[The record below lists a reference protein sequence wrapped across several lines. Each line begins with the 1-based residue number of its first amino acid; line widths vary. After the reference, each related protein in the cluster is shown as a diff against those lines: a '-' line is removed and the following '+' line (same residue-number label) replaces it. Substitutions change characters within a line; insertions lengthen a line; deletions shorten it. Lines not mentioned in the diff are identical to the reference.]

1 MKLSPKIFS
10 GVLHNQNKGA
20 CDWGWQGLV
29 AHGCHNFVTIVDPQS
44 VQVLQVLDKHKG
56 NVVKVKWARENYH
69 HDLSSPYQLRLASG
83 DSNGNIIIWDVDKGE
98 PRAEFSDGN
107 KTIQDLEWLGTQDA
121 SHDLLAALHPPYS
134 LVLWNADTGTKLW
147 KKSYTEVL
155 ISFSFDPFNQRNM
168 AFLGQDCIVFIDDF
182 SITRVPSSNG
192 KKFYISSPSSQAS
205 KMDNSTGSLER
216 KSKDSSSRNLAKRMT
231 NILVGEGRQSQE
243 EETVTL
249 NECIQLLYHQ
259 SCRHHMI
266 LLYAREVLILD
277 LEINQTVGIIS
288 MERTGSPFLQIVSVC
303 QRDVLFCL
311 HENGGITA
319 RVRRKTNA
327 VNPLA
332 PEGIGAFDDG
342 PPSQSL
348 DVMYDLRCQSDP
360 IRMTCHCQ
368 VMAFACSPVSE
379 KTLALVL
386 SDSRV
391 IFWDLNVVDFQ
402 PSNEQDDTAHISPL
416 FTPGNSQLTANQ
428 NDGNRLPVVSSVRSP
443 KLALC
448 DLIGQSQ
455 ILSPDGETALKGLG
469 VALKFQMS
477 GLLSGLVSPI
487 TVIRMCPALT
497 TKNWKKYQ
505 PLLAVGSQSGTVQV
519 VNVASGQIVREY
531 NLHSFP
537 VRGID
542 WASLTSL
549 ISFSY
554 PAPGVSGLVKNEILL
569 VDVTSGKTTPIRI
582 NRDQESPIE
591 QIRISH
597 IKQFFIISFRDKPLE
612 LWDLRSLILLREMSK
627 GIPQP
632 SALEWA
638 PIRSVKIL
646 KKDLEQQQQT
656 GQKSTGEHGDSVAS
670 LQEGMTLSSS
680 SQSESTNSDAKSQE
694 KSKEHFVF
702 TDSEGAL
709 YHFIVEGSGFT
720 SASKI
725 PPENGLGTITWL
737 SWKNDYLV
745 FGDGDGQLCLWDL
758 RLKTSR
764 TTSTHR
770 GWIKKIRFA
779 PGRGNFKFSV
789 LYNDGVD
796 VWEVIGGKIELCSSI
811 KSPREIPK
819 IIDMEWSGSDR
830 PVLATIDG
838 CVHMCDISLKKSSS
852 GIDDWDLTDPVFSP
866 YLLQPQGSLLMK
878 LVLQN
883 EQQWQ
888 GEGERAGEY
897 VLQLEG
903 LMEENKELQN
913 IVNSQLELIDRNVL
927 SYLHKCRFGT
937 AERCLLTA
945 RLFGD
950 ESEVRFWTVALHY
963 LISHKY
969 QPLHQSFSSSSL
981 SQNGDV
987 FIPQKEMND
996 LVLVDNDESFG
1007 EKKFPPSPVFKD
1019 QPLEKC
1025 FDFLCDNQSFKKY
1038 QLDRVALHDS
1048 KRATYDHTKKC
1059 AENYIMLGQTDRA
1072 VQLLLETEPDRDA
1085 YYTDS
1090 LKACLVASVRSSGA
1104 SQSTIKL
1111 VATNLI
1117 ANGKLIEGVQL
1128 LCMIDKGLD
1137 ACRYLQT
1144 YGSWDKAV
1152 WLAKSALEITESSE
1166 VMKKWVDHLCS
1177 TSVNQKSLAVLV
1189 MLSLG
1194 KFMKVVEMLYGMR
1207 QFTKAACLIEA
1218 GMEFDLIR
1226 KTEETGTLIEAVFL
1240 EYARFLSNLGHR
1252 KAAEYYCKQA
1262 GEKGQQLLKEVEILF
1277 S

>member
-1 MKLSPKIFS
+1 MKSSFKSL
-10 GVLHNQNKGA
+10 
-20 CDWGWQGLV
+20 GWQGLV
-29 AHGCHNFVTIVDPQS
+29 AHGCHNFITIIDPQS
-44 VQVLQVLDKHKG
+44 VQVLQVLDKHKS

-107 KTIQDLEWLGTQDA
+107 KSIQDLEWLGTQDA

-147 KKSYTEVL
+147 KKSYTEIL
-155 ISFSFDPFNQRNM
+155 LSFSFDPFNQRNM

-182 SITRVPSSNG
+182 SVTKVPSSNG
-192 KKFYISSPSSQAS
+192 KKFYISSPSNQVS
-205 KMDNSTGSLER
+205 KMENSTGSLER

-231 NILVGEGRQSQE
+231 NILVGEGRQRRISKLIYYKCCTFSSQE

-259 SCRHHMI
+259 SCRHHLI

-288 MERTGSPFLQIVSVC
+288 MERTGSPFVQIVSVC

-319 RVRRKTNA
+319 RVRRKTNT

-342 PPSQSL
+342 FPSVSL

-360 IRMTCHCQ
+360 IRMTCHCH

-402 PSNEQDDTAHISPL
+402 PLSEQNISPL
-416 FTPGNSQLTANQ
+416 FTSEETDNQSIGN
-428 NDGNRLPVVSSVRSP
+428 GLPLVSSVHSP

-469 VALKFQMS
+469 VSLKFQMT
-477 GLLSGLVSPI
+477 GLLSGIVSPI
-487 TVIRMCPALT
+487 TVIRMCPPLT
-497 TKNWKKYQ
+497 TKNWKMYR

-519 VNVASGQIVREY
+519 VNVSSGQIIREY

-554 PAPGVSGLVKNEILL
+554 PVPGVSGLVKNEILL

-597 IKQFFIISFRDKPLE
+597 MKQYFIITFRDKPLE
-612 LWDLRSLILLREMSK
+612 LWDMRSLIILREMSK

-632 SALEWA
+632 TALEWS
-638 PIRSVKIL
+638 PIKGLKVL
-646 KKDLEQQQQT
+646 KKKTLQQQQ
-656 GQKSTGEHGDSVAS
+656 QGEQQTAEDHGGDSVTS
-670 LQEGMTLSSS
+670 IHEQMDMSSS
-680 SQSESTNSDAKSQE
+680 SHSESTNSDANSQE
-694 KSKEHFVF
+694 KITLKEHFVF

-709 YHFIVEGSGFT
+709 YHFLVEGSSF
-720 SASKI
+720 SDASKI
-725 PPENGLGTITWL
+725 PPENGIGPITWL
-737 SWKNDYLV
+737 TWKNDYLV
-745 FGDGDGQLCLWDL
+745 FGDADGQLCVWDL
-758 RLKTSR
+758 KHKTSR
-764 TTSTHR
+764 TITTHR
-770 GWIKKIRFA
+770 GWIKKIRFG
-779 PGRGNFKFSV
+779 PGRGNLKFAV

-796 VWEVIGGKIELCSSI
+796 VWDIIDGKLELSSSI

-819 IIDMEWSGSDR
+819 VIDLEWSGSDR
-830 PVLATIDG
+830 PVLASVDG
-838 CVHMCDISLKKSSS
+838 CVHMFDVTLKKSSS
-852 GIDDWDLTDPVFSP
+852 GIDDRDLPDPVFSP
-866 YLLQPQGSLLMK
+866 YLLQPQGALLMK

-883 EQQWQ
+883 EQLWQ
-888 GEGERAGEY
+888 EKGETAGEY
-897 VLQLEG
+897 ILQLEG
-903 LMEENKELQN
+903 LMEENKELQK
-913 IVNSQLELIDRNVL
+913 IVNSQLELIDRNVV
-927 SYLHKCRFGT
+927 SYLNKCRFGT

-963 LISHKY
+963 LISHKN
-969 QPLHQSFSSSSL
+969 QPLCQSFSSSSL

-987 FIPQKEMND
+987 SIAKKEMND
-996 LVLVDNDESFG
+996 LVLVDNDENDG
-1007 EKKFPPSPVFKD
+1007 EKKLPPSLVFKD

-1025 FDFLCDNQSFKKY
+1025 FDLLCDNQSFKKY
-1038 QLDRVALHDS
+1038 QLERVALHDS
-1048 KRATYDHTKKC
+1048 KRATYEHTKKC
-1059 AENYIMLGQTDRA
+1059 AENYIMLGQSDRA

-1117 ANGKLIEGVQL
+1117 ANGRLMEGVQL

-1152 WLAKSALEITESSE
+1152 WLAKSSLENTESCE

-1177 TSVNQKSLAVLV
+1177 TNVNQKSLAVLV

-1207 QFTKAACLIEA
+1207 HFSKAAYFIEA

-1226 KTEETGTLIEAVFL
+1226 KTKETGLLIEAVFL
-1240 EYARFLSNLGHR
+1240 EYARLLSNLGHR
-1252 KAAEYYCKQA
+1252 KAAEYYCKKA
-1262 GEKGQQLLKEVEILF
+1262 GEKGEQLLKEVEILF